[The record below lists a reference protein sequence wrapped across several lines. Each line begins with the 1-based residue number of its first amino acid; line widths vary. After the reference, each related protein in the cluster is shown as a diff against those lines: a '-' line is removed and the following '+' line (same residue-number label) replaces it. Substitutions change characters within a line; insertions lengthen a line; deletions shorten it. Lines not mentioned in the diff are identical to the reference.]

1 MAIIVLGGYIYS
13 KYRLQSILKNRGKC
27 TSGVVNSELKIGNS
41 YSASIVYYVNNK
53 KYVLVSARSMMIG
66 SKISIIYDSLD
77 PSKASMID
85 SCVDRKEKLKIDFF
99 DDNW

>member
-1 MAIIVLGGYIYS
+1 
-13 KYRLQSILKNRGKC
+13 
-27 TSGVVNSELKIGNS
+27 
-41 YSASIVYYVNNK
+41 
-53 KYVLVSARSMMIG
+53 MMIG